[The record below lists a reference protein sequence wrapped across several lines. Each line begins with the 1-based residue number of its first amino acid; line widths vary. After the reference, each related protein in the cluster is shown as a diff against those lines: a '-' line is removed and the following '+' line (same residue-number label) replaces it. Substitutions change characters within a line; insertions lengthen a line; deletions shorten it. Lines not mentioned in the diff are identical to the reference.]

1 MKRGG
6 TVKKIGV
13 LFFFAGML
21 LVLSAILQPVEAQTL
36 TTGTV
41 IGTVTDPSGAAVLD
55 ATVVLRNK
63 ATNSQAEQNSNS
75 AGQYTFTGM
84 VPGEYQVT
92 VKKAGFR
99 TADVA
104 ALTVDVAKSYTLDFK
119 MELGQ
124 VAEVVQVE
132 AGAHVELQTTD
143 ATVGNVLPSAEIQLF
158 PALTRQVNE
167 LLTLQPGATPTG
179 EITGAR
185 SDQSSFTLDGI
196 DVTNNSVGGLGTFA
210 FLPIDSIDEFRVSV
224 ANPNAEYGRGAGGQV
239 SLVSR
244 SGTDQYHGSVYWYH
258 QNDELNANSWDNNRL
273 KLTNPELKDNRFG
286 ARAGGPLPFLWHK
299 KTFFFANYE
308 GRRFPGTSQQSRIVP
323 TDMLK
328 QGILQFTDCSS
339 GQFDTKGNCTGAGT
353 LRSYNLLSSTNCGS
367 DANNQPLNLACDPRG
382 LGLSPSISALWK
394 LMPTGNDTSVS
405 GADGLNTTGFT
416 ANAGTPLTN
425 DFYDLRLDQNLSG
438 KWHADVSFR
447 YFRQAQIS
455 ALQLDIIGGKPTTVR
470 SLPVRQNMLVGGLS
484 GQLTSQLTAAFRF
497 GWVRERDATAPER
510 PNAVAT
516 QENIPGTNTASAGPI
531 ALDIG
536 GGGGTHSLLDEPI
549 DVGTQVA
556 RKQGNDDRNF
566 QWNADFVW
574 TRGKHTWEF
583 GTAIHFLPTL
593 HLRDDKVIGALGALV
608 AQLDA
613 DDGFGVTIPS
623 ADRAPKCSPAN
634 ATTGAPAV
642 TTNCLRSTDVQ
653 QWDRLYAGTLGL
665 VDNISV
671 LAVRDGKFNP
681 LPFGSQLQS
690 DTKLWAPEMY
700 VQDVWRMK
708 PSLTLSLGLSYGW
721 QTAPVER
728 LGRQTIQID
737 AGTGKPI
744 TALEF
749 LKQRKDAAD
758 NGQFFNPTFGFV
770 PINSAK
776 RGVFN
781 VDYGDI
787 APRVALAWTPSSN
800 SGLRGRLFGSGRT
813 VVRTGFAI
821 IYDRQNTVQSVI
833 IPALG
838 VGFAQTLNLSGPAC
852 NSTGAG
858 GILCN
863 PASVNPALSVFRVG
877 QDGTMPVPT
886 VPAQSNP
893 IVPVV
898 TVNSR
903 GSIISPEVF
912 SFQDDPSIKVGRNYA
927 ADLSIQRELPG
938 NMLLEVAYTGRLGRK
953 LPQSMSLGQS
963 PINFKDA
970 ASGQTFAQAF
980 DGVAAAVRT
989 GATIPTES
997 WFENNIPSQFCLNSK
1012 NVAITCSAWIA
1023 GVQSAN
1029 FVNGGVSNIFST
1041 IDGRRMLVGLPT
1053 FNNYLAQGIFF
1064 RSSTG
1069 EANYHAL
1076 LVTVDKRVSR
1086 GLSFTANYT
1095 FSHSLDQIGAI
1106 QNAANL
1112 MPNSFDLNAEY
1123 GPSTFDFR
1131 HIFNGKWVYN
1141 LPLKSSHSF
1150 LKRVIEGWY
1159 NSGIFTAISG
1169 QPLTA
1174 TEGSQ
1179 VWGGTRAL
1187 GFNTGKIPTV
1197 NPGSFGDGVHVSV
1210 CSGPG
1215 NPGSSGDGS
1224 NCQSQYPTGT
1234 PPLKGSGLNLFGNP
1248 SAVSNDFRPVLLAS
1262 DGRSGRSNPLRG
1274 LGHWNLDASF
1284 GKRTAITERTHLN
1297 FAADF
1302 FNIFNHVI
1310 YCDPGA
1316 TNGNNVGCGGSLSL
1330 ASGLQNF
1337 GVISSQFIPANRTS
1351 GSRWIQLSLR
1361 FEF

>member
-1 MKRGG
+1 MKK
-6 TVKKIGV
+6 TGV
-13 LFFFAGML
+13 FFFFAGMFL
-21 LVLSAILQPVEAQTL
+21 ILSTIAQPANAQTV

-41 IGTVTDPSGAAVLD
+41 IGTVTDPSGGAVLD
-55 ATVVLRNK
+55 AAVVLRNK
-63 ATNSQAEQNSNS
+63 ATNSEAAQNTNL
-75 AGQYTFTGM
+75 AGQFTF
-84 VPGEYQVT
+84 VNLAPGEYQVT
-92 VKKAGFR
+92 IKKAGFR
-99 TADVA
+99 TAEVA
-104 ALTVDVAKSYTLDFK
+104 SLTVDVAKSYALDLK
-119 MELGQ
+119 MELGG

-143 ATVGNVLPSAEIQLF
+143 ATVGNVLSSTEIQLF

-185 SDQSSFTLDGI
+185 NDQSSFTLDGI
-196 DVTNNSVGGLGTFA
+196 DVTNNSIGGLGTFS
-210 FLPIDSIDEFRVSV
+210 FLPLDSIDEFRVSV

-258 QNDELNANSWDNNRL
+258 QNDELNANSWENNRL

-323 TDMLK
+323 TDLLK

-339 GQFDTKGNCTGAGT
+339 GQFDAKGNCNGAGT
-353 LRSYNLLSSTNCGS
+353 LRSYNLATSTACG
-367 DANNQPLNLACDPRG
+367 AAGTGVCDPRG
-382 LGLSPSISALWK
+382 LGLSPSVLALWK
-394 LMPTGNDTSVS
+394 LMPGGNDPSVG
-405 GADGLNTTGFT
+405 GADGPNTTGFT
-416 ANAGTPLTN
+416 TNAGTPLTN
-425 DFYDLRLDQNLSG
+425 DFYDIRLDQNLTS

-455 ALQLDIIGGKPTTVR
+455 ALQLNIINGKPSTVR
-470 SLPVRQNMLVGGLS
+470 SLPVRQNMLVAGLS
-484 GQLTSQLTAAFRF
+484 GQLTSRLTAAFRF

-510 PNAVAT
+510 PNAVAA
-516 QENIPGTNTASAGPI
+516 QENITGTNTASAGPI

-536 GGGGTHSLLDEPI
+536 AGGGTHSLLDEPI

-556 RKQGNDDRNF
+556 RKQANDDRNF

-574 TRGKHTWEF
+574 THGKHTWEF
-583 GTAIHFLPTL
+583 GAAIHFLPTL

-613 DDGFGVTIPS
+613 EEGGGITGIPS
-623 ADRAPKCSPAN
+623 ADRPPSCAPAN
-634 ATTGAPAV
+634 AMTNTPAV
-642 TTNCLRSTDVQ
+642 TNNCVRTTDVL

-665 VDNISV
+665 IDNISV
-671 LAVRDGKFNP
+671 LAVRDGSFNP

-700 VQDVWRMK
+700 VQDVWRIK

-737 AGTGKPI
+737 AGTGQPI
-744 TALEF
+744 TALDF
-749 LKQRKDAAD
+749 LKKRKDAAA

-787 APRVALAWTPSSN
+787 APRVALAWTPSGN
-800 SGLRGRLFGSGRT
+800 SGLRGRLFGSGKT

-838 VGFAQTLNLSGPAC
+838 VGFAQTLNLAAPAC

-858 GILCN
+858 GTGCVPN
-863 PASVNPALSVFRVG
+863 SANPALGVFRVG

-893 IVPVV
+893 VVPQV
-898 TVNSR
+898 TFNPIN
-903 GSIISPEVF
+903 GSINIPEVF

-927 ADLSIQRELPG
+927 ADLSIQRELPS

-963 PINFKDA
+963 PINFKDPT
-970 ASGQTFAQAF
+970 SSQTFAQAF
-980 DGVAAAVRT
+980 DAVATQLRAGTAAASVT
-989 GATIPTES
+989 PQS
-997 WFENNIPSQFCLNSK
+997 WFENLSPGGTVALAKAAAGNFING
-1012 NVAITCSAWIA
+1012 NVSS
-1023 GVQSAN
+1023 V
-1029 FVNGGVSNIFST
+1029 FRT
-1041 IDGRRMLVGLPT
+1041 IDGRRLVAGLPT

-1123 GPSTFDFR
+1123 GPSGFDFR

-1141 LPLKSSHSF
+1141 LPFKTSNSF

-1179 VWGGTRAL
+1179 VWGGTLAL
-1187 GFNTGKIPTV
+1187 GFSTGKVPTV
-1197 NPGSFGDGVHVSV
+1197 NPGSFGDGVHT
-1210 CSGPG
+1210 GAT
-1215 NPGSSGDGS
+1215 GS
-1224 NCQSQYPTGT
+1224 NGVGTNSDAHPPCPKGPPCPTPGT
-1234 PPLKGSGLNLFGNP
+1234 GLNLFGDP
-1248 SAVSNDFRPVLLAS
+1248 FAVSNSFRPVLLAS

-1274 LGHWNLDASF
+1274 LGHWNLDTSF
-1284 GKRTAITERTHLN
+1284 GKTTAITERVHVT

-1302 FNIFNHVI
+1302 FNLFNHVI

>member
-6 TVKKIGV
+6 SVKKISTI
-13 LFFFAGML
+13 LLFAGMFMI
-21 LVLSAILQPVEAQTL
+21 SSIISQPVKAQTL

-63 ATNSQAEQNSNS
+63 ATNSQTTQSTNAT
-75 AGQYTFTGM
+75 GQYTFAS
-84 VPGEYQVT
+84 VAPGEYQVT
-92 VKKAGFR
+92 AKKVGFR

-119 MELGQ
+119 MELGA
-124 VAEVVQVE
+124 VAEIVQVE

-143 ATVGNVLPSAEIQLF
+143 ATVGNVLSSSEIQRF

-210 FLPIDSIDEFRVSV
+210 FLPIDSVDEFRVSV

-239 SLVSR
+239 SLISR

-258 QNDELNANSWDNNRL
+258 QNDELNANSWNNNRL

-286 ARAGGPLPFLWHK
+286 ARGGGPLPFPWHK

-308 GRRFPGTSQQSRIVP
+308 GRRFPGSSQQSRIVP
-323 TDMLK
+323 TDILK
-328 QGILQFTDCSS
+328 QGILQFADAS
-339 GQFDTKGNCTGAGT
+339 GVV
-353 LRSYNLLSSTNCGS
+353 RSYNLATSTACPVSVSNPTG
-367 DANNQPLNLACDPRG
+367 ACDPRG
-382 LGLSPSISALWK
+382 LGLSPSISALWN
-394 LMPTGNDTSVS
+394 LMPTGNDSSVG

-416 ANAGTPLTN
+416 TNAGTPLTN
-425 DFYDLRLDQNLSG
+425 DFYDIRLDQNVTT

-455 ALQLDIIGGKPTTVR
+455 ATQLNIIGGKPSTVR
-470 SLPVRQNMLVGGLS
+470 SLPVRQNMLTAGLN
-484 GQLTSQLTAAFRF
+484 GQLTSQLSAAFRF

-510 PNAVAT
+510 PNAVAA
-516 QENIPGTNTASAGPI
+516 QENIIGTNTASAGPI

-536 GGGGTHSLLDEPI
+536 AAGGTGTNRLIDEPI
-549 DVGTQVA
+549 DVNTQVA

-566 QWNADFVW
+566 QWNADFAW
-574 TRGKHTWEF
+574 ARGKHTWQF
-583 GTAIHFLPTL
+583 GTAVHFLPTL

-608 AQLDA
+608 AQMDA
-613 DDGFGVTIPS
+613 DIGSSVVIPS
-623 ADRAPKCSPAN
+623 ADEPTTCT
-634 ATTGAPAV
+634 ATL
-642 TTNCLRSTDVQ
+642 TTNCLRSSDVQ
-653 QWDRLYAGTLGL
+653 QWDRLYAGALGL

-700 VQDVWRMK
+700 LQDVWRMK

-737 AGTGKPI
+737 AGTGQPI
-744 TALEF
+744 TALDF
-749 LKQRKDAAD
+749 LKKRKDGAAS
-758 NGQFFNPTFGFV
+758 GQFFNPTFGFV

-787 APRVALAWTPSSN
+787 APRLAVAWAPSYN
-800 SGLRGRLFGSGRT
+800 SGLKGVLLGSGKT

-838 VGFAQTLNLSGPAC
+838 VGFAQTLNLAGPAC

-858 GILCN
+858 GAGCT
-863 PASVNPALSVFRVG
+863 PGSANPALGVFRVG
-877 QDGTMPVPT
+877 QDGTMPVPV
-886 VPAQSNP
+886 VPTQSNP
-893 IVPVV
+893 VVPQV
-898 TVNSR
+898 TFNPKN
-903 GSIISPEVF
+903 GNINFPEVF

-938 NMLLEVAYTGRLGRK
+938 NMLLEVAYSGRLGRK

-963 PINFKDA
+963 PINFKDPT
-970 ASGQTFAQAF
+970 SGQTFAQAF
-980 DGVAAAVRT
+980 DAVATQLRSGTAPAAVT
-989 GATIPTES
+989 PQA
-997 WFENNIPSQFCLNSK
+997 WFENLSPGGTVVLATAAK
-1012 NVAITCSAWIA
+1012 
-1023 GVQSAN
+1023 GN
-1029 FVNGGVSNIFST
+1029 FVNGNVSSVFRT
-1041 IDGRRMLVGLPT
+1041 IDQRRLLASLPT

-1076 LVTVDKRVSR
+1076 LATLNKRTSH

-1123 GPSTFDFR
+1123 GPSGFDFR

-1141 LPLKSSHSF
+1141 LPFKRSNSF
-1150 LKRVIEGWY
+1150 LKRVVEGWY

-1179 VWGGTRAL
+1179 VWGGTLAL
-1187 GFNTGKIPTV
+1187 GFNTGKVPTV
-1197 NPGSFGDGVHVSV
+1197 NPGSFGDGVHRGVTGSTGV
-1210 CSGPG
+1210 GTNSDPNPPCPKGPPCPT
-1215 NPGSSGDGS
+1215 PG
-1224 NCQSQYPTGT
+1224 T
-1234 PPLKGSGLNLFGNP
+1234 GLNLFGDP
-1248 SAVSNDFRPVLLAS
+1248 FAVSNDFRPVLLAS
-1262 DGRSGRSNPLRG
+1262 DGRSGRSNPFRG
-1274 LGHWNLDASF
+1274 LSHWNMDTSF
-1284 GKRTAITERTHLN
+1284 GKRTAITERMHFT
-1297 FAADF
+1297 FSADF
-1302 FNIFNHVI
+1302 FNLFNHVI

>member
-6 TVKKIGV
+6 SVKKIGAI
-13 LFFFAGML
+13 LLFAGMFMI
-21 LVLSAILQPVEAQTL
+21 SSTISQPAKAQTL

-55 ATVVLRNK
+55 AMVVLRNK
-63 ATNSQAEQNSNS
+63 ATNSETTQNTNG
-75 AGQYTFTGM
+75 AGQYTFVGLA
-84 VPGEYQVT
+84 PGEYQVT

-99 TADVA
+99 TAEVA
-104 ALTVDVAKSYTLDFK
+104 LLTVDVAKSYALDFK
-119 MELGQ
+119 MELGG

-132 AGAHVELQTTD
+132 AGARVELQTTD
-143 ATVGNVLPSAEIQLF
+143 ATVGNVLASSEIQSF

-196 DVTNNSVGGLGTFA
+196 DVTNNSVGGLGTFS

-239 SLVSR
+239 ALVSR
-244 SGTDQYHGSVYWYH
+244 SGTDQYHGSVYWFH

-286 ARAGGPLPFLWHK
+286 GRAGGPLPFLWHK

-308 GRRFPGTSQQSRIVP
+308 GRRFPGSSQQSRIVP

-328 QGILQFTDCSS
+328 QGILQFADAS
-339 GQFDTKGNCTGAGT
+339 GVV
-353 LRSYNLLSSTNCGS
+353 RSYNLATSTACGP
-367 DANNQPLNLACDPRG
+367 AGTGACDPRG

-394 LMPTGNDTSVS
+394 LMPTGNDSSVG

-416 ANAGTPLTN
+416 TNAGIPLTN
-425 DFYDLRLDQNLSG
+425 DFYDLRLDQAISS

-455 ALQLDIIGGKPTTVR
+455 ATQLNIIGGKPSTVR
-470 SLPVRQNMLVGGLS
+470 SLPVRQNMLVAGLS
-484 GQLTSQLTAAFRF
+484 GQITSQLTAAFRF
-497 GWVRERDATAPER
+497 GWVRERDATSPER
-510 PNAVAT
+510 PNAVAA
-516 QENIPGTNTASAGPI
+516 QENITGTNTASAGPI
-531 ALDIG
+531 ALAIG
-536 GGGGTHSLLDEPI
+536 AAGGTGTLRLIDQPI
-549 DVGTQVA
+549 DVNTQVA

-566 QWNADFVW
+566 QWNADFVR
-574 TRGKHTWEF
+574 TQGKHTWEF
-583 GTAIHFLPTL
+583 GTAIHYLPTL

-613 DDGFGVTIPS
+613 DIGASVVIPS
-623 ADRAPKCSPAN
+623 ADRPPTC
-634 ATTGAPAV
+634 GAAL
-642 TTNCLRSTDVQ
+642 TTNCLRSGDVQ
-653 QWDRLYAGTLGL
+653 QWDRLYAGTLAL
-665 VDNISV
+665 IDNISV
-671 LAVRDGKFNP
+671 LAVRDGSFNP

-700 VQDVWRMK
+700 VQDVWRVK

-737 AGTGKPI
+737 AGTGQPI
-744 TALEF
+744 TALDF
-749 LKQRKDAAD
+749 LKKRKDAAA

-787 APRVALAWTPSSN
+787 APRVALAWTPSGN
-800 SGLRGRLFGSGRT
+800 SGLRGRMFGSSKT
-813 VVRTGFAI
+813 VVRAGFAL

-858 GILCN
+858 GTGCAPN
-863 PASVNPALSVFRVG
+863 SANPALGVFRVG
-877 QDGTMPVPT
+877 QDGTMPVPV

-893 IVPVV
+893 VVPQV
-898 TVNSR
+898 TFNPKN
-903 GSIISPEVF
+903 GNINFPEVF

-927 ADLSIQRELPG
+927 ADLSVQRELPG
-938 NMLLEVAYTGRLGRK
+938 SMLLEVAYSGRLGRK

-963 PINFKDA
+963 PINFKDPT
-970 ASGQTFAQAF
+970 SGQTFAQAF
-980 DGVAAAVRT
+980 DAVATQLRTGILPAAVT
-989 GATIPTES
+989 PQA
-997 WFENNIPSQFCLNSK
+997 WFENLSPGGTVVL
-1012 NVAITCSAWIA
+1012 ATAAA
-1023 GVQSAN
+1023 GN
-1029 FVNGGVSNIFST
+1029 FVNGNVSSVFRT
-1041 IDGRRMLVGLPT
+1041 IDQKRLLASLPT
-1053 FNNYLAQGIFF
+1053 FNNYLAQGIFY

-1069 EANYHAL
+1069 ESNYHAL
-1076 LVTVDKRVSR
+1076 LVTLNKRTSH
-1086 GLSFTANYT
+1086 GLSFAANYT

-1123 GPSTFDFR
+1123 GPSGFDFR

-1141 LPLKSSHSF
+1141 LPFKSSNSF
-1150 LKRVIEGWY
+1150 LKRVVEGWY

-1179 VWGGTRAL
+1179 VWGGTLAL
-1187 GFNTGKIPTV
+1187 GFNTGEKPTV
-1197 NPGSFGDGVHVSV
+1197 NPGSFSDGVHRGVA
-1210 CSGPG
+1210 
-1215 NPGSSGDGS
+1215 GS
-1224 NCQSQYPTGT
+1224 NGVGTSTGT
-1234 PPLKGSGLNLFGNP
+1234 GFTGLNLFGDP
-1248 SAVSNDFRPVLLAS
+1248 FAVSKDFRPVLLAS
-1262 DGRSGRSNPLRG
+1262 DGRSGRSNPFRG
-1274 LGHWNLDASF
+1274 LGHWNLDTSF
-1284 GKRTAITERTHLN
+1284 GKTTAITERVHVTV
-1297 FAADF
+1297 AADF
-1302 FNIFNHVI
+1302 FNLFNHVI

-1316 TNGNNVGCGGSLSL
+1316 TNGNNATCGGSLSFAGSL
-1330 ASGLQNF
+1330 TNF

>member
-1 MKRGG
+1 M
-6 TVKKIGV
+6 KKIDAFFSIVG
-13 LFFFAGML
+13 LFLML
-21 LVLSAILQPVEAQTL
+21 SNFSQLVEAQTL

-55 ATVVLRNK
+55 ATVELRNK
-63 ATNSQAEQNSNS
+63 ATNSQTTQNTNS
-75 AGQYTFTGM
+75 AGQYTFAS
-84 VPGEYQVT
+84 VAPGEYQAT
-92 VKKAGFR
+92 VKKVGFR
-99 TADVA
+99 TAEVLL
-104 ALTVDVAKSYTLDFK
+104 LTVNVAKSYTMDFK

-124 VAEVVQVE
+124 LAEVVQVE
-132 AGAHVELQTTD
+132 AGARVELQTTD
-143 ATVGNVLPSAEIQLF
+143 ATVGNVLPSSEIQNF

-185 SDQSSFTLDGI
+185 SDQSSFMLDGI

-244 SGTDQYHGSVYWYH
+244 SGADQYHGSTYWYH
-258 QNDELNANSWDNNRL
+258 QNDNLNANSWDNNRL
-273 KLTNPELKDNRFG
+273 KLAKPELKDNRFG

-308 GRRFPGTSQQSRIVP
+308 GRRFPGTTSQSRIVP
-323 TDMLK
+323 TDTLR
-328 QGILQFTDCSS
+328 QGILQFTDAS
-339 GQFDTKGNCTGAGT
+339 GVV
-353 LRSYNLLSSTNCGS
+353 RSYNLASSLACGAS
-367 DANNQPLNLACDPRG
+367 GTGACDPRG
-382 LGLSPSISALWK
+382 LGLSPGVSALWK
-394 LMPTGNDTSVS
+394 LMPTGNDTSVG

-416 ANAGTPLTN
+416 TNAGTPLTN
-425 DFYDLRLDQNLSG
+425 DFYDLRLDQNLSS
-438 KWHADVSFR
+438 KWHADVSYR

-455 ALQLDIIGGKPTTVR
+455 ATQLNIIGGKPSTVR

-484 GQLTSQLTAAFRF
+484 GQLTSRLSVAFRF
-497 GWVRERDATAPER
+497 GWVRERDATSPER
-510 PNAVAT
+510 PNAVAA
-516 QENIPGTNTASAGPI
+516 QENITGTNTASAGQI

-536 GGGGTHSLLDEPI
+536 AAGGTGTNRLIDEPI
-549 DVGTQVA
+549 DVNTQVA

-574 TRGKHTWEF
+574 ARGKHTWEF

-608 AQLDA
+608 AQMDA
-613 DDGFGVTIPS
+613 DIGSSVVVPS
-623 ADRAPKCSPAN
+623 ADRPPTCT
-634 ATTGAPAV
+634 ATV
-642 TTNCLRSTDVQ
+642 TANCLRSTDVQ

-671 LAVRDGKFNP
+671 LAVRDGSFNP

-700 VQDVWRMK
+700 VQDVWRLK

-721 QTAPVER
+721 QTAPIER

-737 AGTGKPI
+737 SGTSQPI
-744 TALEF
+744 TALGF
-749 LKQRKDAAD
+749 LQKRKDAAA
-758 NGQFFNPTFGFV
+758 NGQIFNPTFGFV
-770 PINSAK
+770 PINSAN

-781 VDYGDI
+781 VDYRDV
-787 APRVALAWTPSSN
+787 APRVALAWTPPGN
-800 SGLRGRLFGSGRT
+800 SGLPHSLFGSSRT
-813 VVRTGFAI
+813 VIRSGFAI

-838 VGFAQTLNLSGPAC
+838 VGFAQTLNLAGPAC
-852 NSTGAG
+852 NST
-858 GILCN
+858 
-863 PASVNPALSVFRVG
+863 
-877 QDGTMPVPT
+877 DGTMPVPV

-893 IVPVV
+893 VVPQV
-898 TVNSR
+898 TFNPVN
-903 GSIISPEVF
+903 GNINFPEVF
-912 SFQDDPSIKVGRNYA
+912 SFQVDPNIKVGRNYA
-927 ADLSIQRELPG
+927 VDLSVQRELPD
-938 NMLLEVAYTGRLGRK
+938 NMLLEVAYSGRLGRD

-963 PINFKDA
+963 PINFKDPT
-970 ASGQTFAQAF
+970 SGQTFAQAF
-980 DGVAAAVRT
+980 DAVATQLRSGTAPAAVT
-989 GATIPTES
+989 PQA
-997 WFENNIPSQFCLNSK
+997 WFENLSPGGTIVL
-1012 NVAITCSAWIA
+1012 ATAA
-1023 GVQSAN
+1023 TGN
-1029 FVNGGVSNIFST
+1029 FVNGNVSSVFRT
-1041 IDGRRMLVGLPT
+1041 IDQKRLLASLPT
-1053 FNNYLAQGIFF
+1053 FNNYLAQGIFY

-1076 LVTVDKRVSR
+1076 LVTLNKRVSH
-1086 GLSFTANYT
+1086 GLSFAANYT

-1123 GPSTFDFR
+1123 GPSGFDFR

-1141 LPLKSSHSF
+1141 LPFKSSHSF

-1179 VWGGTRAL
+1179 VWGGTLAL
-1187 GFNTGKIPTV
+1187 GFNTGKVPTV
-1197 NPGSFGDGVHVSV
+1197 DPGGFGDGVHKGVT
-1210 CSGPG
+1210 
-1215 NPGSSGDGS
+1215 GS
-1224 NCQSQYPTGT
+1224 NGVGT
-1234 PPLKGSGLNLFGNP
+1234 NSNPANKGTGLNLFGDP
-1248 SAVSNDFRPVLLAS
+1248 FAVSNDFRPVLLAS
-1262 DGRSGRSNPLRG
+1262 DGRSGRSNPFRG
-1274 LGHWNLDASF
+1274 LAHWNLDTSF
-1284 GKRTAITERTHLN
+1284 GKRTAITERTHIT

-1302 FNIFNHVI
+1302 FNLFNHVI
-1310 YCDPGA
+1310 YCDPGQ
-1316 TNGNNVGCGGSLSL
+1316 TNGNPAAGTCGGSLSL

-1337 GVISSQFIPANRTS
+1337 GVISTQFIPANRTS

>member
-1 MKRGG
+1 M
-6 TVKKIGV
+6 KKISAI
-13 LFFFAGML
+13 LLFAGMFMI
-21 LVLSAILQPVEAQTL
+21 SSTISQPAKAQTL

-41 IGTVTDPSGAAVLD
+41 IGTVTDPSGAAVPN
-55 ATVVLRNK
+55 ATVLLRNK
-63 ATNSQAEQNSNS
+63 ATDSQATQSTS
-75 AGQYTFTGM
+75 AAGQYTFSN
-84 VPGEYQVT
+84 VAPGEYQVT
-92 VKKAGFR
+92 AKKVGFR

-119 MELGQ
+119 MELGE
-124 VAEVVQVE
+124 VAEIVQVE

-143 ATVGNVLPSAEIQLF
+143 ATVGNVLSSSEIQLF

-196 DVTNNSVGGLGTFA
+196 DVTNNSVGGLGTFT
-210 FLPIDSIDEFRVSV
+210 FLPLDSIDEFRVSV

-286 ARAGGPLPFLWHK
+286 ARGGGPLPFPWHK

-323 TDMLK
+323 TDMLR
-328 QGILQFTDCSS
+328 QGILQFTDASS
-339 GQFDTKGNCTGAGT
+339 VVRN
-353 LRSYNLLSSTNCGS
+353 YNLATSMACGAAGS
-367 DANNQPLNLACDPRG
+367 GACDPRG

-416 ANAGTPLTN
+416 TNAGTPLTN
-425 DFYDLRLDQNLSG
+425 DFYNLRLDQDISS

-455 ALQLDIIGGKPTTVR
+455 ATQLNIINGKPSTVR
-470 SLPVRQNMLVGGLS
+470 SLPVRQNMLVAGLS
-484 GQLTSQLTAAFRF
+484 GQLTAQLAAAFRF
-497 GWVRERDATAPER
+497 GWVRERDATSPER
-510 PNAVAT
+510 PNAVAA
-516 QENIPGTNTASAGPI
+516 QENITGTNTASAGPI
-531 ALDIG
+531 ALDLG
-536 GGGGTHSLLDEPI
+536 AAGGTGTNRLIDEPI
-549 DVGTQVA
+549 DVNTQVA

-566 QWNADFVW
+566 QWNADFIW

-583 GTAIHFLPTL
+583 GTAVHFLPTL

-613 DDGFGVTIPS
+613 DIGASVVIPS
-623 ADRAPKCSPAN
+623 ADQPPPCG
-634 ATTGAPAV
+634 GAL

-671 LAVRDGKFNP
+671 LAVRDGSFNP

-700 VQDVWRMK
+700 VQDVWRLK

-744 TALEF
+744 TALDF
-749 LKQRKDAAD
+749 LKKRKDAAA

-776 RGVFN
+776 RGVFS
-781 VDYGDI
+781 VDYADI
-787 APRVALAWTPSSN
+787 APRVALAWAPSYN
-800 SGLRGRLFGSGRT
+800 SGLKGSIFGSGKT
-813 VVRTGFAI
+813 VIRTGFAI

-838 VGFAQTLNLSGPAC
+838 VGFAQTLNLAGPAC

-858 GILCN
+858 GTGCA
-863 PASVNPALSVFRVG
+863 PGSTNPALGVFRVG
-877 QDGTMPVPT
+877 QDGTMPAPV

-893 IVPVV
+893 VVPQV
-898 TVNSR
+898 TFNPAN
-903 GSIISPEVF
+903 GNINFPEVF
-912 SFQDDPSIKVGRNYA
+912 SFQVDPNIKVGHNYT
-927 ADLSIQRELPG
+927 ADLSVQRELPG
-938 NMLLEVAYTGRLGRK
+938 NMLLEIAYTGRLGRK

-963 PINFKDA
+963 PINFKDP

-980 DGVAAAVRT
+980 DALATQLRSGTAPAAVT
-989 GATIPTES
+989 PQP
-997 WFENNIPSQFCLNSK
+997 WFENLSPGGTVVLATATK
-1012 NVAITCSAWIA
+1012 
-1023 GVQSAN
+1023 GN
-1029 FVNGGVSNIFST
+1029 FVNGNVSSVFRT
-1041 IDGRRMLVGLPT
+1041 IDQRRLLASLPT

-1076 LVTVDKRVSR
+1076 LVTVDRRVSH

-1123 GPSTFDFR
+1123 GPSGFDFR
-1131 HIFNGKWVYN
+1131 HIFNGKWVYD
-1141 LPLKSSHSF
+1141 LPFKSSNSF
-1150 LKRVIEGWY
+1150 LKRLIEGWY
-1159 NSGIFTAISG
+1159 NSGIFTTISG

-1179 VWGGTRAL
+1179 VWGGTLAL
-1187 GFNTGKIPTV
+1187 GFNTGKVPTV
-1197 NPGSFGDGVHVSV
+1197 DPGSFNDGVHTGVT
-1210 CSGPG
+1210 
-1215 NPGSSGDGS
+1215 GS
-1224 NCQSQYPTGT
+1224 NGVGT
-1234 PPLKGSGLNLFGNP
+1234 NSDPAKKGTGLNLFGDP
-1248 SAVSNDFRPVLLAS
+1248 FAVSNDFRPVLLAS

-1274 LGHWNLDASF
+1274 LGHWNLDTSF
-1284 GKRTAITERTHLN
+1284 GKRTAITERIHVT
-1297 FAADF
+1297 FSADF
-1302 FNIFNHVI
+1302 FNLFNHVI

>member
-6 TVKKIGV
+6 FVKKIDAFFSIVG
-13 LFFFAGML
+13 LFL
-21 LVLSAILQPVEAQTL
+21 ILSNFSQLVEAQTL

-55 ATVVLRNK
+55 ATVELRNK
-63 ATNSQAEQNSNS
+63 ATNSQTTQNTNS
-75 AGQYTFTGM
+75 AGQYTFAS
-84 VPGEYQVT
+84 VAPGEYQAT
-92 VKKAGFR
+92 VKKVGFR
-99 TADVA
+99 TAEVLL
-104 ALTVDVAKSYTLDFK
+104 LTVNVAKSYTLDFK

-124 VAEVVQVE
+124 LAEVVQVE
-132 AGAHVELQTTD
+132 AGARVELQTTD
-143 ATVGNVLPSAEIQLF
+143 ATVGNVLPSSEIQNF

-185 SDQSSFTLDGI
+185 SDQSSFMLDGI

-244 SGTDQYHGSVYWYH
+244 SGTDQYHGSTYWYH
-258 QNDELNANSWDNNRL
+258 QNDNLNANSWDNNRL
-273 KLTNPELKDNRFG
+273 KLAKPELKDNRFG

-308 GRRFPGTSQQSRIVP
+308 GRRFPGTTSQSRIVP
-323 TDMLK
+323 TDTLR
-328 QGILQFTDCSS
+328 QGILQFTDAS
-339 GQFDTKGNCTGAGT
+339 GAV
-353 LRSYNLLSSTNCGS
+353 RSYNLASSLACGAS
-367 DANNQPLNLACDPRG
+367 GTGACDPRG
-382 LGLSPSISALWK
+382 LGLSPGVSALWK
-394 LMPTGNDTSVS
+394 LMPTGNDTSVG

-416 ANAGTPLTN
+416 TNAGTPLTN
-425 DFYDLRLDQNLSG
+425 DFYDLRLDQNLSS
-438 KWHADVSFR
+438 KWHADVSYR

-455 ALQLDIIGGKPTTVR
+455 ATQLNIIGGKPSTVR

-484 GQLTSQLTAAFRF
+484 GQLTSRLSVAFRF
-497 GWVRERDATAPER
+497 GWVRERDATSPER
-510 PNAVAT
+510 PNAVAA
-516 QENIPGTNTASAGPI
+516 QENITGTNTASAGQI

-536 GGGGTHSLLDEPI
+536 AAGGTGTNRLIDEPI
-549 DVGTQVA
+549 DVNTQVA

-574 TRGKHTWEF
+574 ARGKHTWEF

-608 AQLDA
+608 AQMDA
-613 DDGFGVTIPS
+613 DIGSSVVVPS
-623 ADRAPKCSPAN
+623 ADRPPTCT
-634 ATTGAPAV
+634 ATV
-642 TTNCLRSTDVQ
+642 TANCLRSTDVQ

-671 LAVRDGKFNP
+671 LAVRDGSFNP

-700 VQDVWRMK
+700 VQDVWRLK

-721 QTAPVER
+721 QTAPIER

-737 AGTGKPI
+737 SGTSQPI
-744 TALEF
+744 TALGF
-749 LKQRKDAAD
+749 LQKRKDAAA
-758 NGQFFNPTFGFV
+758 NGQIFNPTFGFV
-770 PINSAK
+770 PINSAN

-781 VDYGDI
+781 VDYRDV
-787 APRVALAWTPSSN
+787 APRVALAWTPPGN
-800 SGLRGRLFGSGRT
+800 SGLAHSLFGSGRT
-813 VVRTGFAI
+813 VIRSGFAI

-838 VGFAQTLNLSGPAC
+838 VGFAQTLNLAGPAC

-858 GILCN
+858 GAGCT
-863 PASVNPALSVFRVG
+863 PGSANPALGVFRVG
-877 QDGTMPVPT
+877 QDGTMPVPV

-893 IVPVV
+893 VVPQV
-898 TVNSR
+898 TFNPVN
-903 GSIISPEVF
+903 GNINFPEVF
-912 SFQDDPSIKVGRNYA
+912 SFQVDPNIKVGRNYA
-927 ADLSIQRELPG
+927 VDLSVQRELPD
-938 NMLLEVAYTGRLGRK
+938 NMLLEVAYSGRLGRD

-963 PINFKDA
+963 PINFKDPT
-970 ASGQTFAQAF
+970 SGQTFAQAF
-980 DGVAAAVRT
+980 DAVATQLRSGTAPAAVT
-989 GATIPTES
+989 PQA
-997 WFENNIPSQFCLNSK
+997 WFENLSPGGTIVL
-1012 NVAITCSAWIA
+1012 ATAA
-1023 GVQSAN
+1023 TGN
-1029 FVNGGVSNIFST
+1029 FVNGNVSSVFRT
-1041 IDGRRMLVGLPT
+1041 IDQKRLLASLPT
-1053 FNNYLAQGIFF
+1053 FNNYLAQGIFY

-1076 LVTVDKRVSR
+1076 LVTLNKRVSH
-1086 GLSFTANYT
+1086 GLSFAANYT

-1123 GPSTFDFR
+1123 GPSGFDFR

-1141 LPLKSSHSF
+1141 LPFKSSHSF

-1179 VWGGTRAL
+1179 VWGGTLAL
-1187 GFNTGKIPTV
+1187 GFNTGKVPTV
-1197 NPGSFGDGVHVSV
+1197 DPGSFGDGVHKGVT
-1210 CSGPG
+1210 
-1215 NPGSSGDGS
+1215 GS
-1224 NCQSQYPTGT
+1224 NGVGT
-1234 PPLKGSGLNLFGNP
+1234 NSNPANKGTGLNLFGDP
-1248 SAVSNDFRPVLLAS
+1248 FAVSNDFRPVLLAS
-1262 DGRSGRSNPLRG
+1262 DGRSGRSNPFRG
-1274 LGHWNLDASF
+1274 LGHWNLDTSF
-1284 GKRTAITERTHLN
+1284 GKRTAITERTHIT

-1302 FNIFNHVI
+1302 FNLFNHVI
-1310 YCDPGA
+1310 YCDPGQ
-1316 TNGNNVGCGGSLSL
+1316 TNGNPAAGTCGGSLSL

-1337 GVISSQFIPANRTS
+1337 GVISTQFIPANRTS

>member
-1 MKRGG
+1 
-6 TVKKIGV
+6 
-13 LFFFAGML
+13 ML
-21 LVLSAILQPVEAQTL
+21 MISSTISQPVKAQTL

-41 IGTVTDPSGAAVLD
+41 IGTVTDPSGAAVPN
-55 ATVVLRNK
+55 ATVLLRNK
-63 ATNSQAEQNSNS
+63 ATNSQATQSTS
-75 AGQYTFTGM
+75 AAGQYTFSN
-84 VPGEYQVT
+84 VAPGEYQVT
-92 VKKAGFR
+92 ATKVGFR

-119 MELGQ
+119 MELGE
-124 VAEVVQVE
+124 VAEIVQVE

-143 ATVGNVLPSAEIQLF
+143 ATVGNVLSSSEIQLF

-196 DVTNNSVGGLGTFA
+196 DVTNNSVGGLGTFT
-210 FLPIDSIDEFRVSV
+210 FLPLDSIDEFRVSV

-286 ARAGGPLPFLWHK
+286 ARGGGPLPFLWHK

-328 QGILQFTDCSS
+328 QGVLQFIDCSS
-339 GQFDTKGNCTGAGT
+339 AQFDAKGNCTGAGT
-353 LRSYNLLSSTNCGS
+353 LRSYNLATSTACGAAGTS
-367 DANNQPLNLACDPRG
+367 VCDPRG
-382 LGLSPSISALWK
+382 LGLSPSVLALWK
-394 LMPTGNDTSVS
+394 LMPGGNDSSVG
-405 GADGLNTTGFT
+405 GADGPNTTGFT
-416 ANAGTPLTN
+416 TNAGTPLTN
-425 DFYDLRLDQNLSG
+425 DFYDIRLDQNVTS

-455 ALQLDIIGGKPTTVR
+455 ALQLNIINGKPSTVR
-470 SLPVRQNMLVGGLS
+470 SLPVRENMLVAGLS
-484 GQLTSQLTAAFRF
+484 GQLTSRLTAAFRF
-497 GWVRERDATAPER
+497 GWVRERNATAPER
-510 PNAVAT
+510 PNAVAA
-516 QENIPGTNTASAGPI
+516 QENITGTNTASAGPI

-536 GGGGTHSLLDEPI
+536 AGGGTHSLLDEPI

-613 DDGFGVTIPS
+613 DEGGGITSIPS
-623 ADRAPKCSPAN
+623 ADRPPSCAPAN
-634 ATTGAPAV
+634 ATTNTPAV
-642 TTNCLRSTDVQ
+642 TNNCVRTTDVQ

-671 LAVRDGKFNP
+671 LAVRDGSFNP

-700 VQDVWRMK
+700 VQDVWRIK
-708 PSLTLSLGLSYGW
+708 PSLTLSLGVSYGW

-737 AGTGKPI
+737 AGTGQPI
-744 TALEF
+744 TALDF
-749 LKQRKDAAD
+749 LKKRKDAAA

-787 APRVALAWTPSSN
+787 APRVAVAWAPSYN
-800 SGLRGRLFGSGRT
+800 SGLKGALFGAGKT

-858 GILCN
+858 GTGCTPN
-863 PASVNPALSVFRVG
+863 SANPALGVFRVG

-893 IVPVV
+893 VVPQV
-898 TVNSR
+898 TFNPIN
-903 GSIISPEVF
+903 GSINIPEVF

-927 ADLSIQRELPG
+927 ADLSIQHELPS

-963 PINFKDA
+963 PINFKDPT
-970 ASGQTFAQAF
+970 SSQTFAQAF
-980 DGVAAAVRT
+980 DAVATQLRAGTAAASVT
-989 GATIPTES
+989 PQS
-997 WFENNIPSQFCLNSK
+997 WFEDLFPGGTVVLAKAAAGNFING
-1012 NVAITCSAWIA
+1012 NVS
-1023 GVQSAN
+1023 SL
-1029 FVNGGVSNIFST
+1029 FRT
-1041 IDGRRMLVGLPT
+1041 IDGRRLVAGLPT

-1076 LVTVDKRVSR
+1076 LVTVDKRVSH
-1086 GLSFTANYT
+1086 GLSLTANYT

-1123 GPSTFDFR
+1123 GPSGFDFR

-1141 LPLKSSHSF
+1141 LPFKSSNSL

-1179 VWGGTRAL
+1179 VWGGTLAL
-1187 GFNTGKIPTV
+1187 GFTTGKVPTV
-1197 NPGSFGDGVHVSV
+1197 DPGSFNDGVHTGVT
-1210 CSGPG
+1210 
-1215 NPGSSGDGS
+1215 GS
-1224 NCQSQYPTGT
+1224 NGVGTNSNPNPPCPKGPPCPTPGT
-1234 PPLKGSGLNLFGNP
+1234 GLNLFGDP
-1248 SAVSNDFRPVLLAS
+1248 FAVSNGFRPVLLAS

-1274 LGHWNLDASF
+1274 LGHWNLDTSF
-1284 GKRTAITERTHLN
+1284 GKTTAITERMHVS
-1297 FAADF
+1297 FSADF
-1302 FNIFNHVI
+1302 FNLFNHVI

>member
-1 MKRGG
+1 
-6 TVKKIGV
+6 VKKTGVSFFLAGLYLV
-13 LFFFAGML
+13 LFNF
-21 LVLSAILQPVEAQTL
+21 SAAVNAQNV

-41 IGTVTDPSGAAVLD
+41 IGTVTDPSGAAVPD
-55 ATVVLRNK
+55 AAVVLRNK
-63 ATNSQAEQNSNS
+63 ATNSQATQNSNS
-75 AGQYTFTGM
+75 AGQYTFAN
-84 VPGEYQVT
+84 VAPGEYQVT
-92 VKKAGFR
+92 VKKAAFR

-104 ALTVDVAKSYTLDFK
+104 TLTVDVAKSYTLDFK

-132 AGAHVELQTTD
+132 AGARVELQTTD
-143 ATVGNVLPSAEIQLF
+143 ATVGNVLASSEIQHF

-185 SDQSSFTLDGI
+185 SDQSSFMLDGI

-224 ANPNAEYGRGAGGQV
+224 ANPDAEYGRGAGGQV
-239 SLVSR
+239 ALVSR

-258 QNDELNANSWDNNRL
+258 QNDNLNANSWDNNRL
-273 KLTNPELKDNRFG
+273 KLAKPELKDNRFG

-299 KTFFFANYE
+299 KTFFFSNYE
-308 GRRFPGTSQQSRIVP
+308 GRRFPGSTSQSRIVP
-323 TDMLK
+323 TDLLK
-328 QGILQFTDCSS
+328 QGILQFADAS
-339 GQFDTKGNCTGAGT
+339 GVV
-353 LRSYNLLSSTNCGS
+353 RSYNLATSTACGPS
-367 DANNQPLNLACDPRG
+367 GTGACDPRG

-394 LMPTGNDTSVS
+394 LMPGGNDTSVG

-416 ANAGTPLTN
+416 TNAGTPLTN
-425 DFYDLRLDQNLSG
+425 DFYDLRLDQNISS

-455 ALQLDIIGGKPTTVR
+455 ATQLNIINGKPSTVR
-470 SLPVRQNMLVGGLS
+470 SLPVRQNMLVAGLN
-484 GQLTSQLTAAFRF
+484 GQLTPQLIAAFRF
-497 GWVRERDATAPER
+497 GWVRERDATSPER
-510 PNAVAT
+510 PNAVAA
-516 QENIPGTNTASAGPI
+516 QENISGTNTASAGPI

-536 GGGGTHSLLDEPI
+536 AAGGTGTNRLIDEPI
-549 DVGTQVA
+549 DVNTQVA

-608 AQLDA
+608 AQMDA
-613 DDGFGVTIPS
+613 DIGSSVVIPTT
-623 ADRAPKCSPAN
+623 DRPPTCTASL
-634 ATTGAPAV
+634 

-671 LAVRDGKFNP
+671 LAVRDGTFNP

-721 QTAPVER
+721 QTAPIER

-737 AGTGKPI
+737 AGTGQPI
-744 TALEF
+744 TALDF
-749 LKQRKDAAD
+749 LKKRKDAAA

-787 APRVALAWTPSSN
+787 APRVALAWAPSYN
-800 SGLRGRLFGSGRT
+800 SGLKGALFGSGKT

-838 VGFAQTLNLSGPAC
+838 VGFAQTLNLAGPAC
-852 NSTGAG
+852 NSTGTG
-858 GILCN
+858 GTGCT
-863 PASVNPALSVFRVG
+863 PSSGNPALGVFRVG

-893 IVPVV
+893 VVPQI
-898 TVNSR
+898 TFNPKN
-903 GSIISPEVF
+903 GNINFPEVF
-912 SFQDDPSIKVGRNYA
+912 SFQVDPNIKVGRNYA
-927 ADLSIQRELPG
+927 ADLSVQRELPG
-938 NMLLEVAYTGRLGRK
+938 NLLLEVAYSGRLGRD

-963 PINFKDA
+963 PINFKDPT
-970 ASGQTFAQAF
+970 SGQTFAQAF
-980 DGVAAAVRT
+980 DAVATQLRTGTAPAAVT
-989 GATIPTES
+989 PQA
-997 WFENNIPSQFCLNSK
+997 WFENLSPGGTVVL
-1012 NVAITCSAWIA
+1012 ATAAA
-1023 GVQSAN
+1023 GN
-1029 FVNGGVSNIFST
+1029 FVNGNVSSLFRT
-1041 IDGRRMLVGLPT
+1041 IDQKRLLASLPT

-1069 EANYHAL
+1069 ESNYHAL
-1076 LVTVDKRVSR
+1076 LVTLNKRTSR
-1086 GLSFTANYT
+1086 GLSYSANYT

-1123 GPSTFDFR
+1123 GPSGFDFR

-1141 LPLKSSHSF
+1141 LPFKSSNSF

-1179 VWGGTRAL
+1179 VWGGTLAL
-1187 GFNTGKIPTV
+1187 GFSTGKVPTV
-1197 NPGSFGDGVHVSV
+1197 DPGSFGDGVH
-1210 CSGPG
+1210 SGVT
-1215 NPGSSGDGS
+1215 GS
-1224 NCQSQYPTGT
+1224 NGVGT
-1234 PPLKGSGLNLFGNP
+1234 NSDPKNKGTGLNLFGDP
-1248 SAVSNDFRPVLLAS
+1248 FAVSNNFRPVLLAS

-1274 LGHWNLDASF
+1274 LGHWNLDTSF
-1284 GKRTAITERTHLN
+1284 GKSTAITERTHIT

-1302 FNIFNHVI
+1302 FNLFNHVI
-1310 YCDPGA
+1310 YCDPGV
-1316 TNGNNVGCGGSLSL
+1316 TNGNPNAGTCGGSLSL

-1337 GVISSQFIPANRTS
+1337 GVISTQFIPANRTS

-1361 FEF
+1361 LEF

>member
-1 MKRGG
+1 MTGEFSGLARPPLLFLVSQSFKIERGG
-6 TVKKIGV
+6 YVKKASAIV
-13 LFFFAGML
+13 FFAGLFLALTMF
-21 LVLSAILQPVEAQTL
+21 VQPIEAQTL

-41 IGTVTDPSGAAVLD
+41 IGTVTDPSGAAILD
-55 ATVVLRNK
+55 ATVVLRNR
-63 ATNSQAEQNSNS
+63 ATNSQATQNSNS
-75 AGQYTFTGM
+75 AGQYTFAN
-84 VPGEYQVT
+84 VAPGEYQVT
-92 VKKAGFR
+92 VKKVGFR

-124 VAEVVQVE
+124 LAEVVQVE
-132 AGAHVELQTTD
+132 AGARVELQTTD
-143 ATVGNVLPSAEIQLF
+143 ATVGNVLPASEMQSF

-210 FLPIDSIDEFRVSV
+210 FLPIDSVDEFRVSV

-244 SGTDQYHGSVYWYH
+244 SGTDQYHGSTYWYH
-258 QNDELNANSWDNNRL
+258 QNDNLNANSWDNNRL
-273 KLTNPELKDNRFG
+273 KLAKPELKDNRFG
-286 ARAGGPLPFLWHK
+286 ARAGGPLPFLWDK

-308 GRRFPGTSQQSRIVP
+308 GRRFPGTTSQSRIVP
-323 TDMLK
+323 TDALK
-328 QGILQFTDCSS
+328 QGILQFADAS
-339 GQFDTKGNCTGAGT
+339 GVV
-353 LRSYNLLSSTNCGS
+353 RSYNLATSTAC
-367 DANNQPLNLACDPRG
+367 DALGTGACDPRG
-382 LGLSPSISALWK
+382 FGLSPSISALWN

-416 ANAGTPLTN
+416 TNAGTPLTN
-425 DFYDLRLDQNLSG
+425 DFYDIRLDQNVTS

-455 ALQLDIIGGKPTTVR
+455 ATQLDIIGGKPSTVR
-470 SLPVRQNMLVGGLS
+470 SLPVRQNMLVAGLS
-484 GQLTSQLTAAFRF
+484 GQLTSQLSTAFRF

-510 PNAVAT
+510 PNAVAA
-516 QENIPGTNTASAGPI
+516 QENITGTNTASAGPI

-536 GGGGTHSLLDEPI
+536 AAGGTGTNRLIDEPI
-549 DVGTQVA
+549 DVNTQVA

-574 TRGKHTWEF
+574 ARGKHTWQF
-583 GTAIHFLPTL
+583 GTAVHFLPTL

-608 AQLDA
+608 AQMDA
-613 DDGFGVTIPS
+613 DIGSSVVIPS
-623 ADRAPKCSPAN
+623 TDRPPTC
-634 ATTGAPAV
+634 TAV
-642 TTNCLRSTDVQ
+642 LTTNCLRSTDVQ

-671 LAVRDGKFNP
+671 LAVRDGSFNP
-681 LPFGSQLQS
+681 LPFGTQLQS

-700 VQDVWRMK
+700 LQDVWRLK
-708 PSLTLSLGLSYGW
+708 PNLTVSLGLSYGW

-737 AGTGKPI
+737 SGTGKPI

-749 LKQRKDAAD
+749 LKQRKDAAAS
-758 NGQFFNPTFGFV
+758 GQIFNPTFGFV
-770 PINSAK
+770 PIKSANG
-776 RGVFN
+776 GVFN
-781 VDYGDI
+781 VDYGDV
-787 APRVALAWTPSSN
+787 APRVALAWTPSGN
-800 SGLRGRLFGSGRT
+800 SGLRRSLFGSGRT
-813 VVRTGFAI
+813 VIRSGFAI

-838 VGFAQTLNLSGPAC
+838 VGFAQTLNLAGPAC
-852 NSTGAG
+852 NITGAG
-858 GILCN
+858 GTGCVPGN
-863 PASVNPALSVFRVG
+863 ADPALGVFRVG
-877 QDGTMPVPT
+877 RDGTMPTPV

-893 IVPVV
+893 VVPKV
-898 TVNSR
+898 TFNPAN
-903 GSIISPEVF
+903 GNINFPEVF
-912 SFQDDPSIKVGRNYA
+912 SFQVDPNIKVGRNYA
-927 ADLSIQRELPG
+927 VDLSVQRELPS
-938 NMLLEVAYTGRLGRK
+938 NMLLEVAYSGRLGRD

-963 PINFKDA
+963 PINFKDP

-980 DGVAAAVRT
+980 DAVASQLRSGTAPAAVT
-989 GATIPTES
+989 PQA
-997 WFENNIPSQFCLNSK
+997 WFENLSPGGTVVL
-1012 NVAITCSAWIA
+1012 AAAAA
-1023 GVQSAN
+1023 GN
-1029 FVNGGVSNIFST
+1029 FVNGNVSSVFRT
-1041 IDGRRMLVGLPT
+1041 IDQKRLLASLPT

-1069 EANYHAL
+1069 DSNYHAL
-1076 LVTVDKRVSR
+1076 LVTLNKRTSH
-1086 GLSFTANYT
+1086 GLSYTANYT

-1123 GPSTFDFR
+1123 GPSGFDFR
-1131 HIFNGKWVYN
+1131 HIFNGKWVYD
-1141 LPLKSSHSF
+1141 LPFKSSHSF
-1150 LKRVIEGWY
+1150 LKRVVEGWY

-1179 VWGGTRAL
+1179 VWGGTLAL
-1187 GFNTGKIPTV
+1187 GFNTGKVPTV
-1197 NPGSFGDGVHVSV
+1197 NPGSFGDGVHTGVT
-1210 CSGPG
+1210 
-1215 NPGSSGDGS
+1215 GS
-1224 NCQSQYPTGT
+1224 NGVGT
-1234 PPLKGSGLNLFGNP
+1234 NSDPAKKGTGLNLFGDP
-1248 SAVSNDFRPVLLAS
+1248 FAVSNDFRPVLLAS
-1262 DGRSGRSNPLRG
+1262 DGRSGRSNPFRG
-1274 LGHWNLDASF
+1274 LGHWNLDTSF
-1284 GKRTAITERTHLN
+1284 GKRTAITERTHLT

-1310 YCDPGA
+1310 YCDPWQ
-1316 TNGNNVGCGGSLSL
+1316 TNGNAAAGTCGGSLSL

-1337 GVISSQFIPANRTS
+1337 GVISTQFIPANRTS